1 MLKRIS
7 LRTSV
12 FVIILLLIYAS
23 DWIWPEHNGSY
34 DLGNNIYML
43 EWDGGGKII
52 VNGTRIKGNTC
63 YSGESLIPTY
73 ENQYDSLGHFAEYVV
88 DAKADDSWIIV
99 KTNNHINNQRNY
111 YILDKR
117 HNTNKISAQDIIN
130 LKSADDLSRFKFC
143 RYLSHVC
150 LFLAIQT
157 CNTTSHEPASPYP
170 VRSRGFDRNINEG
183 YLSIRVPK

>member
-1 MLKRIS
+1 MIKFLDKTMVFIGKTF
-7 LRTSV
+7 LLILGITTSV

-23 DWIWPEHNGSY
+23 DWIWPEYNGSY

-130 LKSADDLSRFKFC
+130 TKIKAFTDSIEFAKSCSKNRIDIKW
-143 RYLSHVC
+143 
-150 LFLAIQT
+150 
-157 CNTTSHEPASPYP
+157 
-170 VRSRGFDRNINEG
+170 
-183 YLSIRVPK
+183 

>member
-1 MLKRIS
+1 MIKFLDKAMVFIGKTF
-7 LRTSV
+7 LLILGITTSV
-12 FVIILLLIYAS
+12 FVIIMLLIYVS
-23 DWIWPEHNGSY
+23 DWIWPEYNGSY

-63 YSGESLIPTY
+63 YGGESLIPTY

-130 LKSADDLSRFKFC
+130 TKIKAFTDSIEFAKSCSKNRIDIKW
-143 RYLSHVC
+143 
-150 LFLAIQT
+150 
-157 CNTTSHEPASPYP
+157 
-170 VRSRGFDRNINEG
+170 
-183 YLSIRVPK
+183 

>member
-1 MLKRIS
+1 MNMIKFLDKAMVFIGKTF
-7 LRTSV
+7 LLILGITTSV

-23 DWIWPEHNGSY
+23 DWIWPEYNGSY

-130 LKSADDLSRFKFC
+130 TKIKAFTDSIEFAKSCSKNRIDIKW
-143 RYLSHVC
+143 
-150 LFLAIQT
+150 
-157 CNTTSHEPASPYP
+157 
-170 VRSRGFDRNINEG
+170 
-183 YLSIRVPK
+183 

>member
-1 MLKRIS
+1 MNLIKFLDKAMVFIGKMF
-7 LRTSV
+7 LLILGITTSV

-23 DWIWPEHNGSY
+23 DWIWPEYNGSY

-130 LKSADDLSRFKFC
+130 TKIKAFTDSIEFAKSCSKNRIDIKW
-143 RYLSHVC
+143 
-150 LFLAIQT
+150 
-157 CNTTSHEPASPYP
+157 
-170 VRSRGFDRNINEG
+170 
-183 YLSIRVPK
+183 

>member
-1 MLKRIS
+1 MNMIKFLDKAMAFIGKTF
-7 LRTSV
+7 LLILGITTSV

-23 DWIWPEHNGSY
+23 DWIWPEYNGSY

-130 LKSADDLSRFKFC
+130 TKIKAFTDSIEFAKSCSKNRIDIKW
-143 RYLSHVC
+143 
-150 LFLAIQT
+150 
-157 CNTTSHEPASPYP
+157 
-170 VRSRGFDRNINEG
+170 
-183 YLSIRVPK
+183 

>member
-1 MLKRIS
+1 MVFIGKTFLLI
-7 LRTSV
+7 LGITTSV

-23 DWIWPEHNGSY
+23 DWIWPEYNGSY

-130 LKSADDLSRFKFC
+130 TKIKAFTDSIEFAKSCSKNRIDIKW
-143 RYLSHVC
+143 
-150 LFLAIQT
+150 
-157 CNTTSHEPASPYP
+157 
-170 VRSRGFDRNINEG
+170 
-183 YLSIRVPK
+183 

>member
-1 MLKRIS
+1 MVFIGKTFLLI
-7 LRTSV
+7 LGITTSV
-12 FVIILLLIYAS
+12 FVIIMLLIYVS
-23 DWIWPEHNGSY
+23 DWIWPEYNGSY

-63 YSGESLIPTY
+63 YGGESLIPTY

-130 LKSADDLSRFKFC
+130 TKIKAFTDSIEFAKSCSKNRIDIKW
-143 RYLSHVC
+143 
-150 LFLAIQT
+150 
-157 CNTTSHEPASPYP
+157 
-170 VRSRGFDRNINEG
+170 
-183 YLSIRVPK
+183 

>member
-1 MLKRIS
+1 MNLIKFLDKAMVFIGKTF
-7 LRTSV
+7 LLILGITTSV
-12 FVIILLLIYAS
+12 FVIIMLLIYVS
-23 DWIWPEHNGSY
+23 DWIWPEYNGSY

-63 YSGESLIPTY
+63 YGGESLIPTY

-130 LKSADDLSRFKFC
+130 TKIKAFTDSIEFAKSCSKNRIDIKW
-143 RYLSHVC
+143 
-150 LFLAIQT
+150 
-157 CNTTSHEPASPYP
+157 
-170 VRSRGFDRNINEG
+170 
-183 YLSIRVPK
+183 